1 MKRVAIFGAML
12 AVAALAYAQYGG
24 AQQTQTPP
32 AGQQGTAQQQ
42 APAQPAPAARR
53 PPQAKT
59 QAEFDAYNQIA
70 NTTDPAALEKAAD
83 DFAAKFPDSELR
95 ILLYKRA
102 MSDYQNANNGDK
114 MMEMGKKALAIDPND
129 AQALISVAE
138 VLAERT
144 RDTDLDKDQRLAEA
158 RKDAEAVLKAVDTD
172 TPASVPPDKIEL
184 YKGLMK
190 SNAYAILGTLDFN
203 KNDYASAESNFR
215 KSIDALPQ
223 QPDAVTVLRLALAL
237 DHQGKYPE
245 ALKYANQAVQMTQEN
260 TNAGTAARHEQ
271 DRLVKLTGGT
281 PAGSPPAAAPSGA
294 PAGTSNPPPGNT
306 PPKN

>member
-1 MKRVAIFGAML
+1 MKRVAIVCAML
-12 AVAALAYAQYGG
+12 TVATLTAAQYGG
-24 AQQTQTPP
+24 SSQTQNPPAQQ
-32 AGQQGTAQQQ
+32 G
-42 APAQPAPAARR
+42 APAQAAPAAKR

-95 ILLYKRA
+95 ILLYKKA
-102 MSDYQNANNGDK
+102 MAAYQNVNNGEK
-114 MMEMGKKALAIDPND
+114 MMDMGKKVLAIDPND

-144 RDTDLDKDQRLAEA
+144 RDSDLDKDQRLAEA

-172 TPASVPPDKIEL
+172 TPAGIPPDKIEL
-184 YKGLMK
+184 YKGLMR
-190 SNAYAILGTLDFN
+190 SNAYSILGTLDFN
-203 KNDYASAESNFR
+203 KNDYAAAEGNFR

-223 QPDAVTVLRLALAL
+223 QPDPVTVLRLALAL
-237 DHQGKYPE
+237 DHEGKYPE

-260 TNAGTAARHEQ
+260 TGAGTAARHEQ
-271 DRLVKLTGGT
+271 DRLNRLSGG
-281 PAGSPPAAAPSGA
+281 APAAAPAGA
-294 PAGTSNPPPGNT
+294 APGSAPNPPPATNT

>member
-1 MKRVAIFGAML
+1 MKRVAIVGAML
-12 AVAALAYAQYGG
+12 ALASFASAQYGG
-24 AQQTQTPP
+24 GQQTQTPP
-32 AGQQGTAQQQ
+32 DAQPGTDQQA
-42 APAQPAPAARR
+42 APAQAAPAGKR

-83 DFAAKFPDSELR
+83 DFSAKFPDSELR
-95 ILLYKRA
+95 VLLYKKA
-102 MSDYQNANNGDK
+102 MAAYQNANNGDK
-114 MMEMGKKALAIDPND
+114 MMDMGKKALAIDPND
-129 AQALISVAE
+129 PQALISVAE

-144 RDTDLDKDQRLAEA
+144 RETDLDKDQRLAEA
-158 RKDAEAVLKAVDTD
+158 RKDAETVLKSVDTD
-172 TPASVPPDKIEL
+172 APAGVPPDKIEL
-184 YKGLMK
+184 YKGLMR

-203 KNDYASAESNFR
+203 KNDYAAAEGNFR

-223 QPDAVTVLRLALAL
+223 QPDAVTVLRLALSL

-245 ALKYANQAVQMTQEN
+245 ALKYANQAVQMTQES

-281 PAGSPPAAAPSGA
+281 PPGTAPGSAQ
-294 PAGTSNPPPGNT
+294 NPPPGNA

>member
-1 MKRVAIFGAML
+1 MKRAAIVGVIF
-12 AVAALAYAQYGG
+12 AVATLACAQYGG

-32 AGQQGTAQQQ
+32 PAQPGTPQQQ
-42 APAQPAPAARR
+42 APAQPAPKR

-70 NTTDPAALEKAAD
+70 NTADPAALEKAAD

-95 ILLYKRA
+95 ILLYKKA
-102 MSDYQNANNGDK
+102 MAEYQQANNGDK

-172 TPASVPPDKIEL
+172 TPSGVPPDKIEL
-184 YKGLMK
+184 YRGLMK

-203 KNDYASAESNFR
+203 KNDYASAEGNFR

-281 PAGSPPAAAPSGA
+281 PAGAAPTGA
-294 PAGTSNPPPGNT
+294 PAGAPTATPNPPQTNV

>member
-1 MKRVAIFGAML
+1 MKRVAIVSAIF
-12 AVAALAYAQYGG
+12 AVATLAYAQYSGT
-24 AQQTQTPP
+24 QQSQTPP
-32 AGQQGTAQQQ
+32 AAQQGSAQQQ
-42 APAQPAPAARR
+42 TQPAPAGKR

-70 NTTDPAALEKAAD
+70 NTNDPAALEKAAD

-95 ILLYKRA
+95 ILLYKKA
-102 MSDYQNANNGDK
+102 MAEYQSANNGDK

-144 RDTDLDKDQRLAEA
+144 RETDLDKDQRLAEA
-158 RKDAEAVLKAVDTD
+158 RKDAENVLKSVDTE
-172 TPASVPPDKIEL
+172 TPAGIPPDKIEL

-203 KNDYASAESNFR
+203 KNDYAAAEGNFR

-281 PAGSPPAAAPSGA
+281 PAGAAPTGTPAGA
-294 PAGTSNPPPGNT
+294 PAGTPNPPQTNV